1 MGKRNWKPWVHLG
14 DTEETLERLRSEEAA
29 GCDPSRGYVWSPAA
43 DVFECA
49 DGYIFRVEL
58 AGVGLDHVRVEV
70 HEGILH
76 VSGERPFPQ
85 SQGEYYALELSYGPF
100 SRTFALPSDADP
112 ERISAKLKN
121 GLLNVGVG
129 RKEPDARS
137 ILVD

>member
-1 MGKRNWKPWVHLG
+1 MSGP
-14 DTEETLERLRSEEAA
+14 
-29 GCDPSRGYVWSPAA
+29 PAA

-100 SRTFALPSDADP
+100 FAHLCPAFGRGP
-112 ERISAKLKN
+112 GTHFRQAQER
-121 GLLNVGVG
+121 
-129 RKEPDARS
+129 PC
-137 ILVD
+137 